1 MMYTFKREEPD
12 QENNPWITHTSEEKY
27 SNPWISITHRKVTNP
42 SGNLGIYGVVH
53 FKNTAIGVVPI
64 DQDGYTWLV
73 GQYRYTLQQYH
84 WEIPEGGCPQ
94 DEVPLEAAKRELE
107 EETGIQASRWIPLLE
122 AHLSNSV
129 TDEYC
134 QCFLA
139 LDLTIGAAQPE
150 ETEQLKIRRL
160 PIKEAIEMAM
170 DGRITDAV
178 SVMALLKVALVYPL
192 VK

>member
-12 QENNPWITHTSEEKY
+12 QDKNPWITHTSEEKY

-42 SGNLGIYGVVH
+42 SGNPGIYGVVH

-64 DQDGYTWLV
+64 DQDGNTWLV
-73 GQYRYTLQQYH
+73 GPYRYTLQQYH

-94 DEVPLEAAKRELE
+94 GEVPLEAAKRELE
-107 EETGIQASRWIPLLE
+107 EETGIRASRWIPLLE

-139 LDLTIGAAQPE
+139 LDLTIGVAQPE
-150 ETEQLKIRRL
+150 ETEQLEIRRL